1 MIKTVTE
8 DLLPLL
14 GADGKPARVL
24 VTGATGYI
32 GGRLIRELISHGYRV
47 RVLVRDQ
54 NKLSDYPWR
63 DQVEVVEGDAM
74 DKSAL
79 QEALKGIEL
88 AYYLLHALM
97 VSDDFEQRERELARY
112 FGEVARKEN
121 VQRIVYLGG
130 IVSGTEKLSP
140 HMSARTETGEILRE
154 SGVPTIE
161 LRAGVVI
168 GSGSASFEMLRHL
181 TERLPIMVTPK
192 WLKNRI
198 QPIAIRDVLRYLIGA
213 ATIDKSINKDY
224 DIAGPDVL
232 TYMEMMHQYAEA
244 AGLPR
249 RIIIPLPVLTPKL
262 ASGWIG
268 LVTPVPVTLAKRL
281 VQSLK
286 HEVVARNDD
295 IRKLIPDGPGGLVT
309 FREALELALT
319 RIKKM
324 DVETRWSNALTP
336 NTHSQHLPTDPA
348 WAGGSLYIDRR
359 EYSTDDS
366 IEDVWARVE
375 AIGGVNGYSR
385 ATWAWE
391 VRGFMDKIIG
401 GVGLRRGRRDPNH
414 LMEGEALDFWRVEK
428 IDRPNLL
435 RLRAEMKMPGLAW
448 LEFKVYTGPEGKT
461 HLRQKAYYHPK
472 GLLGHAYW
480 WAVSAMHGIV
490 FPSMA
495 TKMAGPSAIKIP
507 NPKKA

>member
-1 MIKTVTE
+1 MIKTVTG
-8 DLLPLL
+8 DLSTLM
-14 GADGKPARVL
+14 GKDGKPAQVL

-32 GGRLIRELISHGYRV
+32 GGRLIRELLTHGYQV
-47 RVLVRDQ
+47 RVLVRDKR
-54 NKLSDYPWR
+54 KLSDYPWR

-74 DKSAL
+74 DKVAL
-79 QEALKGIEL
+79 EKALKGIDL

-97 VSDDFEQRERELARY
+97 LSTDFEQAERDLAQY
-112 FGEVARKEN
+112 FGEVAKRER

-130 IVSGTEKLSP
+130 ITSGTDSLSP
-140 HMSARTETGEILRE
+140 HMSARTETGEILRA

-213 ATIDKSINKDY
+213 ATIDSKINKDF
-224 DIAGPDVL
+224 DIAGPDVF
-232 TYMEMMHQYAEA
+232 TYMEMMQQYAEV
-244 AGLPR
+244 AGLRR

-281 VQSLK
+281 VASLK

-295 IRKLIPDGPGGLVT
+295 IRKLIPDAPDGLTSFKAAV
-309 FREALELALT
+309 ELALT
-319 RIKKM
+319 RIKEM

-336 NTHSQHLPTDPA
+336 NTHSEPLPTDPD
-348 WAGGSLYIDRR
+348 WAGGSLYVDKR
-359 EYSTDDS
+359 EYLSDDS
-366 IEDVWARVE
+366 VEEVWARVE
-375 AIGGVNGYSR
+375 AIGGQNGYST

-391 VRGFMDKIIG
+391 VRGIMDRLVG
-401 GVGLRRGRRDPNH
+401 GVGLRRGRRDPNR

-428 IDRPNLL
+428 IARPQLL

-448 LEFKVYTGPEGKT
+448 LEFQVGRDDDGKT
-461 HLRQKAYYHPK
+461 HLKQRALYHPR
-472 GLLGHAYW
+472 GLFGHAYW
-480 WAVSAMHGIV
+480 WAVAAMHGIV

-495 TKMAGPSAIKIP
+495 TKMAGPSA
-507 NPKKA
+507 KKVSSR